1 MNRTTGRPMTY
12 RPYMCQQKFPDWS
25 SRLVLD
31 SLPARNHWG
40 TYTDLS
46 VCLDYSVDM
55 LKIFLSLTKY
65 QVGRRQTSQRLQEQ
79 FFLIKAVINN
89 KPKLLILIAENY
101 TQYIHFT
108 QLTHMDANTLTCSYQ
123 IGATA
128 GRTTPAISSEAEDC
142 TDMTKCTDTTKA
154 SKQVFRKCFKWSL
167 VSTGVYIYIHVAPV
181 CR

>member
-1 MNRTTGRPMTY
+1 MNVYEQNY
-12 RPYMCQQKFPDWS
+12 RQAHDIQALYVPAWS

-46 VCLDYSVDM
+46 VCLDYSEDM
-55 LKIFLSLTKY
+55 LIIFLSPTKY
-65 QVGRRQTSQRLQEQ
+65 QVGGRQTSQRLQEQ
-79 FFLIKAVINN
+79 FFLNKAVINN

-108 QLTHMDANTLTCSYQ
+108 QLTHMHANTLTCSYQ

-128 GRTTPAISSEAEDC
+128 GRPTPAISSEAEDC
-142 TDMTKCTDTTKA
+142 TDTTKA
-154 SKQVFRKCFKWSL
+154 SRQVFRKRFKWSL
-167 VSTGVYIYIHVAPV
+167 VSTGVYIYM
-181 CR
+181 